1 MKLTTLCYIEKDDK
15 YLMIHRIKKKHDV
28 NKDKWIGIGG
38 KFERGESPEDCILRE
53 TKEETGLTLTSYR
66 LRGVL
71 TFMYND
77 DDAEMEYIFLYTAD
91 GFTGELA
98 DCNEGTLEWV
108 PKTEINSLNLW
119 EGDRIFHRLLD
130 EEAPFFSL
138 KLRYQDDLLKEA
150 VLDGKPLELLDL
162 LDENGEPSGQ
172 VRERTLVH
180 LNGDWHRTS
189 HVWVVRRRGDGG
201 HDLLLQKRSR
211 EKDSFGGCYDISSA
225 GHIPAG
231 QDYLES
237 ALRELKEEL
246 GIAAEPEDLRLVG
259 VHDGRY
265 EGEFHGRIFKNHEK
279 SHVFAYEKPVEIEK
293 LKLQK
298 EEVESV
304 MWMGLGQCVEA
315 VRNHGI
321 PNCIYL
327 DELEMIEGYLCR
339 SQEK

>member
-162 LDENGEPSGQ
+162 LDENGELSGQ

-180 LNGDWHRTS
+180 LNGDWH
-189 HVWVVRRRGDGG
+189 VRRRGDGG

-211 EKDSFGGCYDISSA
+211 GKDSFGGCYDISSA
-225 GHIPAG
+225 GHIPVG

-304 MWMGLGQCVEA
+304 KWMRIEDVLAA
-315 VRNHGI
+315 VKAHDPGY
-321 PNCIYL
+321 CL
-327 DELEMIEGYLCR
+327 FEDEIEMLSEVLA
-339 SQEK
+339 

>member
-71 TFMYND
+71 TFMYN

-162 LDENGEPSGQ
+162 LDENGELSGQ

-211 EKDSFGGCYDISSA
+211 GKDSFGGCYDISSA
-225 GHIPAG
+225 GHIPVG

-304 MWMGLGQCVEA
+304 KWMRIEDVLAA
-315 VRNHGI
+315 VKAHDPGY
-321 PNCIYL
+321 CL
-327 DELEMIEGYLCR
+327 FEDEIEMLSEVLA
-339 SQEK
+339 

>member
-1 MKLTTLCYIEKDDK
+1 MKLTTLCYIEKDDE

-71 TFMYND
+71 TFVYND

-119 EGDRIFHRLLD
+119 EGDRIFHRLLG

-211 EKDSFGGCYDISSA
+211 GKDSFGGCYDISSA

-279 SHVFAYEKPVEIEK
+279 SHVFAYEKPIEIENSSFRK
-293 LKLQK
+293 KKWSL
-298 EEVESV
+298 
-304 MWMGLGQCVEA
+304 
-315 VRNHGI
+315 
-321 PNCIYL
+321 
-327 DELEMIEGYLCR
+327 
-339 SQEK
+339 

>member
-71 TFMYND
+71 TFVYND

-108 PKTEINSLNLW
+108 PKTEIDSLNLW
-119 EGDRIFHRLLD
+119 EGDRIFHRLLG

-180 LNGDWHRTS
+180 LNTDFEGYATIHSKTKIS
-189 HVWVVRRRGDGG
+189 LAMGE
-201 HDLLLQKRSR
+201 R
-211 EKDSFGGCYDISSA
+211 EYSTV
-225 GHIPAG
+225 
-231 QDYLES
+231 
-237 ALRELKEEL
+237 ALRELIGRRALDLWQPDLIRL
-246 GIAAEPEDLRLVG
+246 GGVEAWRDSAALANAYNIPVLPHYYKDYDVPLLCTVANPYGAESFDWIDAIIDNPMVIDNGFARP
-259 VHDGRY
+259 R
-265 EGEFHGRIFKNHEK
+265 EGEGWGFRFLHE
-279 SHVFAYEKPVEIEK
+279 FMT
-293 LKLQK
+293 
-298 EEVESV
+298 EVK
-304 MWMGLGQCVEA
+304 G
-315 VRNHGI
+315 
-321 PNCIYL
+321 
-327 DELEMIEGYLCR
+327 
-339 SQEK
+339 

>member
-28 NKDKWIGIGG
+28 NKDKWIG

-162 LDENGEPSGQ
+162 LDENGELSGQ

-189 HVWVVRRRGDGG
+189 HVWVVRRRRDGG

-211 EKDSFGGCYDISSA
+211 GKDSFGGCYDISSA
-225 GHIPAG
+225 GHIPVG

-304 MWMGLGQCVEA
+304 KWMRIEDVLAA
-315 VRNHGI
+315 VKAHDPGY
-321 PNCIYL
+321 CL
-327 DELEMIEGYLCR
+327 FEDEIEMLSEVLA
-339 SQEK
+339 

>member
-71 TFMYND
+71 TFVYND

-108 PKTEINSLNLW
+108 SKTEINSLNLW

-225 GHIPAG
+225 RAYSGGTGLSGVGAQG
-231 QDYLES
+231 VE
-237 ALRELKEEL
+237 EEL

-259 VHDGRY
+259 VHDDAMKASSMDGSL
-265 EGEFHGRIFKNHEK
+265 RIMRRVCFC
-279 SHVFAYEKPVEIEK
+279 
-293 LKLQK
+293 L
-298 EEVESV
+298 
-304 MWMGLGQCVEA
+304 
-315 VRNHGI
+315 
-321 PNCIYL
+321 
-327 DELEMIEGYLCR
+327 
-339 SQEK
+339 

>member
-1 MKLTTLCYIEKDDK
+1 MS
-15 YLMIHRIKKKHDV
+15 
-28 NKDKWIGIGG
+28 
-38 KFERGESPEDCILRE
+38 RGESPEDCILRE

-98 DCNEGTLEWV
+98 DCNEGTLEWFLRLRS
-108 PKTEINSLNLW
+108 NSLNLW

-162 LDENGEPSGQ
+162 LDENGELSGQ

-211 EKDSFGGCYDISSA
+211 GKDSFGGCYDISSA
-225 GHIPAG
+225 GHIPVG

-304 MWMGLGQCVEA
+304 KWMRIEDVLAA
-315 VRNHGI
+315 VKAHDPGY
-321 PNCIYL
+321 CL
-327 DELEMIEGYLCR
+327 FEDEIEMLSEVLA
-339 SQEK
+339 